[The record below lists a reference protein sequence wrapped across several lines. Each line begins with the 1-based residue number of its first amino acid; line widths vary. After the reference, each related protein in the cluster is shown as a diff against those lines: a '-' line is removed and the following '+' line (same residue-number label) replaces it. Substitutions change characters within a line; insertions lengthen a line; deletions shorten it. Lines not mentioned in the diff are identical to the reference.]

1 MAVTFAVEV
10 IMAVYVLWR
19 YKLNAVSRL
28 AALILLFLATFQLAE
43 FMVCTG
49 NASMTMWW
57 TRVGY
62 IAITALPPLGLHLAY
77 ELAKAERRTW
87 LWPAY
92 DTAMAFAAYF
102 LLAGHAFSGQ
112 ACLGN
117 YVIFELAPWA
127 SGLYAVYY
135 YGWLAIGVIL
145 AAHFIRSIRI
155 RRIRLALSGLI
166 VGYGVFIV
174 PTVAVNLIAPD
185 TTRGIPSIMC
195 GFAVLFAFILVG
207 WVLPVVAHKKRAR

>member
-1 MAVTFAVEV
+1 MAVTFAVEI
-10 IMAVYVLWR
+10 IMAVYVVWR
-19 YKLNAVSRL
+19 YKLNTVSRL
-28 AALILLFLATFQLAE
+28 AALILLFLAAFQLAE

-49 NASMTMWW
+49 SADTAMWW
-57 TRVGY
+57 TRLGY

-77 ELAKAERRTW
+77 ELAKIKRRPW

-92 DTAMAFAAYF
+92 GTAAAFAIYF

-127 SGLYAVYY
+127 GGLYTIYY
-135 YGWLAIGVIL
+135 YGWLAVGIAL
-145 AAHFIRSIRI
+145 AVHFARHI
-155 RRIRLALSGLI
+155 RRKRTRLALIGLI
-166 VGYGVFIV
+166 VGYGAFIV
-174 PTVAVNLIAPD
+174 PTVAVSLASPD
-185 TTRGIPSIMC
+185 TIRGIPSIMC

-207 WVLPVVAHKKRAR
+207 WVLPIAQRKGGA